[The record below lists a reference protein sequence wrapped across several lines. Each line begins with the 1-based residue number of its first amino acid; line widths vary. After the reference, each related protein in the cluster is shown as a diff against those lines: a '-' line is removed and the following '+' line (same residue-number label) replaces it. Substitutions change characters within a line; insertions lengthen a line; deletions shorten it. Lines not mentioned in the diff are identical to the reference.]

1 MLEPTRNHKQRY
13 GDIPDNGIYC
23 FMEDKDGIIWMG
35 GKEKGLFRLEKDET
49 HFSIQQF
56 TNQPENKCSLSNN
69 SVYSICQDSHNRI
82 WIGCFGG
89 GINLLTKS
97 TDGKIRFI
105 HSNNELKTSDQPFHE
120 SQMHYRSI
128 RGGDHCRHNRRT
140 VDILQQ
146 LWTTGRNQ
154 IPSKYTQPEY
164 SIQSGQQW
172 CHQHLYRQPK
182 NDISTFTGGVSRYSP
197 ESSQ

>member
-1 MLEPTRNHKQRY
+1 MSFFPYSYKHTPIDYGLEVRGLWRDKQKRLWVASKKGTIRIY
-13 GDIPDNGIYC
+13 APDGQLQGYLNQQGTISKDMVIFPDNIYC

-35 GKEKGLFRLEKDET
+35 GKEKGLFRLEKKDET

-56 TNQPENKCSLSNN
+56 TNQPENKYSLSNN

-105 HSNNELKTSDQPFHE
+105 
-120 SQMHYRSI
+120 
-128 RGGDHCRHNRRT
+128 
-140 VDILQQ
+140 
-146 LWTTGRNQ
+146 
-154 IPSKYTQPEY
+154 
-164 SIQSGQQW
+164 
-172 CHQHLYRQPK
+172 
-182 NDISTFTGGVSRYSP
+182 
-197 ESSQ
+197 